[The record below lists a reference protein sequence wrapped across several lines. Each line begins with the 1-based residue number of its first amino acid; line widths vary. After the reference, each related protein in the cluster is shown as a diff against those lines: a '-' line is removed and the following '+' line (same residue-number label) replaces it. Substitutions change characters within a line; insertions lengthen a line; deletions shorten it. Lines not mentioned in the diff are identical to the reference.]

1 MVSSRLARI
10 TTIGLQKR
18 ERGPLG
24 ISNSGH
30 AVGTEEEEEE
40 EEEEEIFACCSAM
53 LN

>member
-40 EEEEEIFACCSAM
+40 EEEEIFARCSAM